1 MTYKPFLEVLRK
13 STGPAAPVVKKYL
26 KDGADRLRKVHLETH
41 SGASVCASYTSLV
54 DDLLRGLFTYKKEQV
69 GCTDDLALVALGGY
83 GRGELNLHSD
93 IDLTLL
99 YKRKITPAV
108 QELTEKLLYILW
120 DTGLDLGF
128 SIRTVSECITLA
140 KDDHKTMTALLDTR
154 FLLGDESLYDSLNDK
169 VRRNLFSRNRSIAF
183 ISEKVEESRAR
194 SERYGG
200 SIYILEP
207 NVKEGEGGLRDL
219 HTAMWVVKARNDKN
233 SPDLAGLASGEDRA
247 EIKDSLDFLL
257 WVRNELHYH
266 AGRRHDQLTFDQ
278 QERIAKL
285 LGFKSTESSL
295 AVEDFMREYYL
306 HASNI
311 NHHANMILSR
321 VIHKEEERGFN
332 WPKKKVKIDKRF
344 SIVGGLLHAGG
355 KGAFTDPADAMKAFE
370 YSDAHSVDIHQA
382 TKDLILNCL
391 EGEGPEQIEAFRNSP
406 EVSESFLR
414 ILRGKNVFT
423 TLREMHRLKLL
434 DKYIPEFADISCRV
448 QHDLYHIYTVDAH
461 TIFAIRELERLRD
474 QYKADF
480 AILATIFEELP
491 DQAIII
497 LAVLFHDIGKA
508 HGKNHADK
516 GAAMLPEICRRLNL
530 SEDDAK
536 LVSFIVK
543 NHLLLANTAQ
553 YRDMHDE
560 KLVIEFARQITDIE
574 RLNLLYLLT
583 FADVRAVGPEV
594 WTQWKGALFQELYFK
609 AMTVLERGTFEA
621 EDTEPKLAKVKQLV
635 AEILEPASIEASRVD
650 EFFELLP
657 HRYFLSN
664 SPGAI
669 AEHMMVLRDLAVA
682 KKPFIMTTR
691 QDRLR
696 VYTEI
701 VVCTSDIH
709 GLFSMITGVMAANA
723 VNILG
728 AQINTLKDGIV
739 LDVLQ
744 VNSPFG
750 EYITDKSKL
759 ERIEAD
765 LSRVLTGR
773 IKVSTLVG
781 EEKTSILDMKP
792 KPGVRTSVQIDNE
805 VSDDYTVLDIRTLN
819 RIGLLYDI
827 TRTLTALGLYIEIA
841 KISTKGDTAA
851 DIFYVKDIFGQKIF
865 FKDKLAEIT
874 DTLIRLLSPEAS
886 AEASPRAS
894 KDG

>member
-1 MTYKPFLEVLRK
+1 MTHRPFLEVLKK
-13 STGPAAPVVKKYL
+13 SSGPVTPIVKKYL
-26 KDGADRLRKVHLETH
+26 KDGAEELRKVHLEGRQ
-41 SGASVCASYTSLV
+41 GASVCSSYTHLV
-54 DDLLRGLFTYKKEQV
+54 DDLLKALFIYKREEL
-69 GCTDDLALVALGGY
+69 GCTDDVALVALGGY

-108 QELTEKLLYILW
+108 EELTQQILYILW

-128 SIRTVSECITLA
+128 SIRTVGECITLA

-154 FLLGDESLYDSLNDK
+154 FLLGDEKLYDSLNEK
-169 VRRNLFSRNRSIAF
+169 VRKNLFGRNRALAF
-183 ISEKVEESRAR
+183 IREKMEESRQR
-194 SERYGG
+194 GERYGG

-233 SPDLAGLASGEDRA
+233 SPDLAGLASGHDRE

-266 AGRRHDQLTFDQ
+266 AGRKNDQLTFDQ
-278 QERIAKL
+278 QERIARL
-285 LGFKSTESSL
+285 RGFKNTENSL

-321 VIHKEEERGFN
+321 VLHKEEESGFN
-332 WPKKKVKIDKRF
+332 WPKKRVKLDKNF
-344 SIVGGLLHAGG
+344 SIIGGALVAGG
-355 KGAFTDPADAMKAFE
+355 RKPFGDPATAMKAFE
-370 YSDAHSVDIHQA
+370 YAEAHSIEIHQS
-382 TKDLILNCL
+382 TKDHILGYL
-391 EGEGPEQIEAFRNSP
+391 EGEGEAAAEAFRNSP
-406 EVSESFLR
+406 ETAASFLK
-414 ILRGKNVFT
+414 ILRGKNVFN

-434 DKYIPEFADISCRV
+434 GKYIPEFAEISCRV

-461 TIFAIRELERLRD
+461 TIFAIRELERLRG

-480 AILATIFEELP
+480 AILSNIFEELP
-491 DQAIII
+491 DPAIIM
-497 LAVLFHDIGKA
+497 LAALFHDIGKA
-508 HGKNHADK
+508 LGKNHADK
-516 GAAMLPEICRRLNL
+516 GAAMLPEICRRLHL
-530 SEDDAK
+530 SEDDANLIK
-536 LVSFIVK
+536 FLVK

-560 KLVIEFARQITDIE
+560 KLVIEFARQITDIG

-609 AMTVLERGTFEA
+609 ALTVLERGTFEA
-621 EDTEPKLAKVKQLV
+621 EDDAPKLARVKKMV
-635 AEILEPASIEASRVD
+635 AEILEPASIDAAKVD

-657 HRYFLSN
+657 RRYFLSN

-669 AEHMMVLRDLAVA
+669 AEHMMVLERLPG
-682 KKPFIMTTR
+682 KPFIMTAR
-691 QDRLR
+691 QDTLR
-696 VYTEI
+696 EYTEI

-728 AQINTLKDGIV
+728 AQINTLKNGIA
-739 LDVLQ
+739 LDILQ
-744 VNSPFG
+744 VNSPYG
-750 EYITDKSKL
+750 EYITDKAKL
-759 ERIEAD
+759 ARIEDD
-765 LSRVLTGR
+765 LSKVLTGR
-773 IKVSTLVG
+773 AKVSALVG
-781 EEKTSILDMKP
+781 KQKPSILDMKP
-792 KPGVRTSVQIDNE
+792 KPGVRTAVQVDNE
-805 VSDDYTVLDIRTLN
+805 VSDDYTVIDIHTLN

-827 TRTLTALGLYIEIA
+827 TRTLTQLGLYIEVA
-841 KISTKGDTAA
+841 KISTKGDAA
-851 DIFYVKDIFGQKIF
+851 SDIFYIKDIFGQKIF
-865 FKDKLAEIT
+865 YKERLAEIT
-874 DTLIRLLSPEAS
+874 AALQKLLNPPP
-886 AEASPRAS
+886 AED
-894 KDG
+894 K